1 MRFRA
6 SIPCPVTASASVP
19 CEGLIVDRADENG
32 DFRFSVAVEVVG
44 PTGTRVATGT
54 VQWLAHIEAEAA
66 AGPPTGAEDH

>member
-1 MRFRA
+1 
-6 SIPCPVTASASVP
+6 
-19 CEGLIVDRADENG
+19 
-32 DFRFSVAVEVVG
+32 VVG